1 MKLKYSRVV
10 LMRKPLLLDLP
21 GAVEDDLDPG
31 VAAHYGDL
39 SGEQWALEESRAISD
54 FGDLDIVTVSGP
66 DRHSWLTT
74 LSSQII
80 TGIQPADS
88 RELLLLDANGRID
101 FATSVVDDGQRTFLI
116 VEGGRGPAL
125 VEFLERMK
133 FMLRV
138 EIENVSE
145 IFGVI
150 GEIISRNADSDGS
163 ILRESRRQLPGW
175 VATWIDPWPGV
186 VEGGATYTAANADHP
201 ASQRTRALHIIERD
215 HVQEFASDWVGR
227 DNAVAGRNA
236 WEALRIEDHRPRQ
249 AREVDERTVPHELDW
264 LRTAVHLTKGCYCGQ
279 ETVARI
285 VNLGKPPRRLVLL
298 QLDGSQ
304 SLPVKPGDDVQAG
317 GRRVGAVTSVA
328 RHADL
333 GPIALAVVRRGLAID
348 LDLDV
353 ITAEGVVAA
362 AQEVIVAPEG
372 KSSASPNTR
381 PGAELRG
388 GLGVRRPQ

>member
-1 MKLKYSRVV
+1 
-10 LMRKPLLLDLP
+10 MRKPLLLDLS
-21 GAVEDDLDPG
+21 GAVEDDLDTG

-39 SGEQWALEESRAISD
+39 SGEQWALEDSRAISD
-54 FGDLDIVTVSGP
+54 CGDLDIVTVSGP
-66 DRHSWLTT
+66 DRQSWLTT

-101 FATSVVDDGQRTFLI
+101 FAAAVVDDGQRTFLV

-138 EIENVSE
+138 EIDNVSDSL
-145 IFGVI
+145 GVI
-150 GEIISRNADSDGS
+150 GEIVSRTDDPDGS
-163 ILRESRRQLPGW
+163 MLRESRRQQPGW

-186 VEGGATYTAANADHP
+186 VEGGATYTPTNTDHP
-201 ASQRTRALHIIERD
+201 ALLRTRAFHIIERNRAYD
-215 HVQEFASDWVGR
+215 FAHDWISEKNG
-227 DNAVAGRNA
+227 VAGRNA

-249 AREVDERTVPHELDW
+249 AREVDDRTVPHELDW
-264 LRTAVHLTKGCYCGQ
+264 LRTAVHLNKGCYCGQ
-279 ETVARI
+279 ETIARI

-304 SLPVKPGDDVQAG
+304 SLPVKPGDDVEAA
-317 GRRVGAVTSVA
+317 GRRVGSVTSVA

-333 GPIALAVVRRGLAID
+333 GPIALAVVRRGLA
-348 LDLDV
+348 LDLVLDV
-353 ITAEGVVAA
+353 VTEDGVVAA
-362 AQEVIVAPEG
+362 AQEVIVDPEG
-372 KSSASPNTR
+372 KSSASPDTR

-388 GLGVRRPQ
+388 GLGVRKPQ